1 MSWGV
6 YKREDRSFLVEFD
19 RLMYVNVKLTT
30 KGFQRENTE
39 PIWARGLVGRPR
51 SSATLRPQ
59 KFWDFS

>member
-1 MSWGV
+1 
-6 YKREDRSFLVEFD
+6 
-19 RLMYVNVKLTT
+19 VNVKLTT